1 MVPSKAG
8 TCLHKPWA
16 PAAGLGHVL
25 SWFGQGSTLFQNY
38 LIGDVVHIP
47 PPHSSGGTLRF
58 VYSIQK
64 RFFDGVLISAPI
76 LTGLISSS
84 GIPIIL
90 RLNSEVFCVSHFYL
104 SSHFNLSPF
113 IFGGPYQFILQVTDS
128 VFSSVDF
135 HSLLLASKGQVDWF
149 YYYIFSFL
157 STLSYCFT
165 SFIFFSTCF
174 SLQTFFLAN
183 WALFKKLFL
192 EPL

>member
-1 MVPSKAG
+1 M
-8 TCLHKPWA
+8 
-16 PAAGLGHVL
+16 
-25 SWFGQGSTLFQNY
+25 
-38 LIGDVVHIP
+38 HIP

-135 HSLLLASKGQVDWF
+135 HSLLLASKGQVDSTIIFLVF
-149 YYYIFSFL
+149 YQPFL
-157 STLSYCFT
+157 TVSLHS
-165 SFIFFSTCF
+165 FFS
-174 SLQTFFLAN
+174 QPVFLY
-183 WALFKKLFL
+183 KLFS
-192 EPL
+192 